1 MLSRVGLRL
10 DVLHSRDVDLSTGT
24 SWLLR
29 PAWPTDVVL
38 EARHV
43 GIIHQAIIAEAIRLV
58 PIDAPEVGVEERS
71 ITGLQCANRRLWVT
85 KHRYTRIQELC
96 ASSYP

>member
-1 MLSRVGLRL
+1 
-10 DVLHSRDVDLSTGT
+10 
-24 SWLLR
+24 
-29 PAWPTDVVL
+29 VVL

-58 PIDAPEVGVEERS
+58 PIDAPEVGVEEPS

-96 ASSYP
+96 ASCYPKGKVPCPKGLTEIAAEKGRRPMHV